1 MKKLLTSLKNWF
13 KDSFT
18 DSQGEASSKRQ
29 LMAFLVLCLGA
40 AFLKNVWHPK
50 ELAPSPILVD
60 AVVTVIC
67 FLGGATV
74 GDKIAKMFDKKKD
87 DENPSM

>member
-1 MKKLLTSLKNWF
+1 MKKIFTSLKEWF
-13 KDSFT
+13 KDTFT

-29 LMAFLVLCLGA
+29 LMAFLILCLGA
-40 AFLKNVWHPK
+40 AFLKNVWNPK

-60 AVVTVIC
+60 AIVTVIC

-74 GDKIAKMFDKKKD
+74 GDKIAKIFDKTKD
-87 DENPSM
+87 EEPPSL

>member
-1 MKKLLTSLKNWF
+1 MKKIIKSITNWF
-13 KDSFT
+13 KDTFT
-18 DSQGEASSKRQ
+18 DSEGEASSKRQ
-29 LMAFLVLCLGA
+29 LVAFLVICLGV

-50 ELAPSPILVD
+50 ELAPSEVLVD

-74 GDKIAKMFDKKKD
+74 GDKVAKLFAKKKD
-87 DENPSM
+87 KEPPTL

>member
-1 MKKLLTSLKNWF
+1 MKKIFKSIASWF
-13 KDSFT
+13 KDTFT
-18 DSQGEASSKRQ
+18 DSEGEASSKRQ
-29 LMAFLVLCLGA
+29 LVAFLVVCLGA

-50 ELAPSPILVD
+50 ELAPSEILVD

-74 GDKIAKMFDKKKD
+74 GDKVAKMFGKKKD
-87 DENPSM
+87 EEGV